1 MASQVKVGGYN
12 AYIVNDDCYDYYLV
26 KWVDLPTKATGD
38 QVIDLDGEHYAVKEG
53 EWYTTGTWFEF
64 IETTTRW

>member
-53 EWYTTGTWFEF
+53 E
-64 IETTTRW
+64 